1 MGKPLKSGKGS
12 KSKVN
17 KETLPGKAV
26 KKIKSSLTGSLKA
39 KDEYLRDALD
49 DSLPDLLLK
58 LARKRKRGQESSSSM
73 TDDPMDGGSSAN
85 QFKQPKSKQD
95 VMDDLDASIDL
106 LTKILTVSTFTH
118 ALMEPKKSPKDILPG
133 FEKKL
138 ESGSSRPVNV
148 LLDGLAFIS
157 YGAQAISQD
166 EFSKCF
172 VQKPRTKFSLEL
184 LTVPLY
190 CIGWLFRYFFL
201 FPYRL
206 CLLLTA
212 SAFFFLMM
220 PIVLRLKSESLQRWL
235 FRFYCGAF
243 LRSWGSQIRYH
254 GKKPKLNVPHLFVSN
269 HTSVIDY
276 IVLSAHDFPHAT
288 VAQTHGGLIGYFE
301 HSVLTLNGSLMFNR
315 NEKKDRNVLTQKM
328 RKHIHNPSNVPLL
341 IFPEGTC
348 VNNEYTVLFHK
359 GAFEMDA
366 AIVPV
371 AIKYNK
377 QWADA
382 YWHSKT
388 QTFTTHILYLMTR
401 WALVADVWYLPPE
414 KLKKG
419 QTSSDFAN
427 DVKAKISRQAKL
439 KNLSWDGY
447 FKNFAPAKDK
457 QERMK
462 ENPQFR
468 YGAVLMNRMR
478 TGPTGSRPAKF
489 SYLKRSN
496 SICIGEVTQAA
507 RASIVADELNQPDW
521 LSHNKT
527 TEARNTVLVK
537 LLDEDGPN
545 DMIQAIADQKSNVLN
560 VWKNYTKIKGDDQ
573 QRRLEHISWRLW
585 FKQRREFEKQKLASL
600 DVTRSESGMAPLTP
614 VIVVENALQML
625 SSTVDYFSLPLKRS
639 EKYSE
644 NESH

>member
-1 MGKPLKSGKGS
+1 MPDAKQNGMHASVPDQINGPSKP
-12 KSKVN
+12 
-17 KETLPGKAV
+17 T
-26 KKIKSSLTGSLKA
+26 
-39 KDEYLRDALD
+39 
-49 DSLPDLLLK
+49 
-58 LARKRKRGQESSSSM
+58 
-73 TDDPMDGGSSAN
+73 
-85 QFKQPKSKQD
+85 PKD
-95 VMDDLDASIDL
+95 VM
-106 LTKILTVSTFTH
+106 
-118 ALMEPKKSPKDILPG
+118 PG
-133 FEKKL
+133 FEEKL
-138 ESGSSRPVNV
+138 GSGSSRPVVNHCIPWVGLAFALFESRNV

-172 VQKPRTKFSLEL
+172 VQKPRTRFSLEL
-184 LTVPLY
+184 LTVPVY
-190 CIGWLFRYFFL
+190 CLGWIFRYFFL

-206 CLLLTA
+206 SLFLTA

-220 PIVLRLKSESLQRWL
+220 PLVLRLKSEPLQRWL

-254 GKKPKLNVPHLFVSN
+254 GKKPKLNSPHLFVSN

-315 NEKKDRNVLTQKM
+315 NEKKDRKILTQKM
-328 RKHIHNPSNVPLL
+328 RKHIHNPKNVPLL

-366 AIVPV
+366 AVVPV

-419 QTSSDFAN
+419 STSSDFAN

-457 QERMK
+457 QERLK

-478 TGPTGSRPAKF
+478 TGLKGSRRDKF
-489 SYLKRSN
+489 SYLRRSN
-496 SICIGEVTQAA
+496 SICLGDVSHAA
-507 RASIVADELNQPDW
+507 KTELAADELNQPDW
-521 LSHNKT
+521 LSNNKT
-527 TEARNTVLVK
+527 TETRNTVLVK
-537 LLDEDGPN
+537 LLDEDGRN
-545 DMIQAIADQKSNVLN
+545 DMIQAITDQKSNILN
-560 VWKNYTKIKGDDQ
+560 VWKNYTKVKGGDQ
-573 QRRLEHISWRLW
+573 QRRLENSSWRLW
-585 FKQRREFEKQKLASL
+585 FKQKREFERRKIAL
-600 DVTRSESGMAPLTP
+600 SGADLKAEAAMLPLTP
-614 VIVVENALQML
+614 VVVVENALQMI
-625 SSTVDYFSLPLKRS
+625 SNTVDYFSLPLNFRGS
-639 EKYSE
+639 NNEKPGLDVPS
-644 NESH
+644 